1 MLRASRVL
9 TSVAMLVVLVSRTV
23 CAATPPGGT
32 ITELT
37 PTASYTAGPFLVPN
51 PTPTPLVGN
60 GPNCDTAHPCAGGKK
75 CTPTEDYDFTFPCMK
90 DSDCGTSDVACTNG
104 VCVDTLCTMKPFE
117 AKGTL
122 HYDFAGGGGICL

>member
-37 PTASYTAGPFLVPN
+37 PTASDTAGPFLVPT
-51 PTPTPLVGN
+51 PTPTPLVGS
-60 GPNCDTAHPCAGGKK
+60 GPTCDTAHPCDDYTRTVTLPANYPA
-75 CTPTEDYDFTFPCMK
+75 TPPTHVLSTTISPPP
-90 DSDCGTSDVACTNG
+90 
-104 VCVDTLCTMKPFE
+104 LW
-117 AKGTL
+117 
-122 HYDFAGGGGICL
+122 

>member
-1 MLRASRVL
+1 
-9 TSVAMLVVLVSRTV
+9 MLVVLVSRTV

-60 GPNCDTAHPCAGGKK
+60 LKQRFDRSSIRWKNRGADADGDLRAIRRSGKRFHAAAD
-75 CTPTEDYDFTFPCMK
+75 PLRNH
-90 DSDCGTSDVACTNG
+90 A
-104 VCVDTLCTMKPFE
+104 
-117 AKGTL
+117 
-122 HYDFAGGGGICL
+122 